1 MLRRTNIV
9 KFVALLHIYTTSIM
23 QALSQRAQE
32 MGLPMTIEM
41 AKKARELSATGK
53 QVISLSL
60 GEPDFDTPD
69 FIKAAAV
76 EAMEQNYTHYMPVP
90 GFSDLQASIV
100 KKFKRDNG
108 LNYNP
113 SQIVVSTGAKQSLL
127 NVFLTL
133 VNPGDEVIIPAPYW
147 VSYMDQAKYCG
158 GKVKILPTTMESGFK
173 ITAAQLEEVI
183 TPKSKVLIFSSPNN
197 PCGAIYSKEDLAAIA
212 AVVAKHPSLYIISD
226 EIYELLNYGE
236 VKHISIASFPEVYD
250 QTITVNGLSKG
261 FAMTGWRVGYIG
273 APEWIAKACTK
284 FQSNFTSGTNSV
296 AQRACIAA
304 VEADPSTVHYM
315 VDKFAERRT
324 KMVDWMNDI
333 PGFELDTPPGAFYV
347 FPRVS
352 GILGK
357 KFNGK
362 VIDTSLDLS
371 MYLLEE
377 ALVSTVPGDAFGL
390 PGYIRFSYAAAEAD
404 LAEAVRR
411 VKAAV
416 AKLED

>member
-1 MLRRTNIV
+1 M
-9 KFVALLHIYTTSIM
+9 K
-23 QALSQRAQE
+23 ALSQRAQE

-53 QVISLSL
+53 NVISLSL

-69 FIKAAAV
+69 FIKVAAN

-90 GFSDLQASIV
+90 GFADLRDSIAA
-100 KKFKRDNG
+100 KFKRDNN
-108 LNYNP
+108 LEYTAD
-113 SQIVVSTGAKQSLL
+113 QIVVSTGAKQSLL
-127 NVFLTL
+127 NVFLAL

-158 GKVKILPTTMESGFK
+158 GVVKVLPTSKESGFK
-173 ITAAQLEEVI
+173 ITAEQLEASI
-183 TPKSKVLIFSSPNN
+183 TEKSKVLIFSSPNN
-197 PCGAIYSKEDLAAIA
+197 PCGAIYSGEELAEIA
-212 AVVAKHPSLYIISD
+212 KVVAKYPNLHIISD

-236 VKHISIASFPEVYD
+236 VEHVSIASFPEVYN

-261 FAMTGWRVGYIG
+261 FAMTGWRIGYIG

-296 AQRACIAA
+296 AQRACKAA
-304 VEADPSTVHYM
+304 VEADPSTVKYM
-315 VDKFAERRT
+315 VDTFAVRRD
-324 KMVDWMNDI
+324 KMVGWINEI

-352 GILGK
+352 ELLGK
-357 KFNGK
+357 KFGDK
-362 VIDTSLDLS
+362 IIETSLDLS

-377 ALVSTVPGDAFGL
+377 GLVSTVPGDAFGL
-390 PGYIRFSYAAAEAD
+390 PGYIRFSYAAAESD
-404 LAEAVRR
+404 LQEAVRR
-411 VKAAV
+411 VKEAV
-416 AKLED
+416 ALLQD

>member
-1 MLRRTNIV
+1 M
-9 KFVALLHIYTTSIM
+9 K
-23 QALSQRAQE
+23 ALSQRAQE

-60 GEPDFDTPD
+60 GEPDFETPD
-69 FIKAAAV
+69 FIKASAN
-76 EAMEQNYTHYMPVP
+76 EAMAQNYTHYMPVP
-90 GFSDLQASIV
+90 GFADLRESIAA
-100 KKFKRDNG
+100 KFKRDNN
-108 LNYNP
+108 LEY
-113 SQIVVSTGAKQSLL
+113 SADQIVVSTGAKQSLL

-158 GKVKILPTTMESGFK
+158 GEVKVLPTSKESGFK
-173 ITAAQLEEVI
+173 ITAAQLESAI
-183 TPKSKVLIFSSPNN
+183 TEKSKVLIFSSPNN
-197 PCGAIYSKEDLAAIA
+197 PCGAIYSGEELAAIA
-212 AVVAKHPSLYIISD
+212 KVVAKYPNLHIISD

-236 VKHISIASFPEVYD
+236 IDHVSIASFPEVYN

-261 FAMTGWRVGYIG
+261 FAMTGWRIGYIG

-296 AQRACIAA
+296 AQRACKAA
-304 VEADPSTVHYM
+304 VEADPASVKYM
-315 VDKFAERRT
+315 VDTFAARRE
-324 KMVDWMNDI
+324 KMVGWINEI

-352 GILGK
+352 DLLGK

-362 VIDTSLDLS
+362 VLNTSLDLS

-377 ALVSTVPGDAFGL
+377 GLVSTVPGDAFGL

-404 LAEAVRR
+404 LQEAVRR

-416 AKLED
+416 AQLED